1 MSLLGQVGI
10 FLVDIHMEFFEVF
23 IGLVDL
29 VKLDS
34 KGE

>member
-1 MSLLGQVGI
+1 MRLLGQVGI
-10 FLVDIHMEFFEVF
+10 FLVEIYMEFFEVF
-23 IGLVDL
+23 IGLVNL